1 MEKNRWAGFTATPAL
16 SISHESSVKSV
27 RPFATSTATAEEP
40 DSVELGAVAWKRDFP
55 AAKKMAQE
63 SGKPLLMF
71 FQEVPG

>member
-1 MEKNRWAGFTATPAL
+1 MSKFAL
-16 SISHESSVKSV
+16 LIFASSMV
-27 RPFATSTATAEEP
+27 FATSTATAEEP